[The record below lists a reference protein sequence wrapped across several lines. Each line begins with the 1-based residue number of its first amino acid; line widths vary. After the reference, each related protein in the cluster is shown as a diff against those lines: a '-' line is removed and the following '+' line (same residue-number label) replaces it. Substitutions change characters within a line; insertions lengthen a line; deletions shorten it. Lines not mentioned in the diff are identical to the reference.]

1 MVEIT
6 AEEQNKEKG
15 MKTTEDSLRGLWD
28 SINGINI
35 RIIGLPL
42 LLCTNWAKL
51 PSGAF
56 IDTLYWL
63 IAWTQ
68 S

>member
-1 MVEIT
+1 MVSKLEDRMVEIT
-6 AEEQNKEKG
+6 AEEQNKGKG
-15 MKTTEDSLRGLWD
+15 MKTAEDSLRGLWG
-28 SINGINI
+28 SIKAISI

-42 LLCTNWAKL
+42 LLRANWAKL

-56 IDTLYWL
+56 TGL
-63 IAWTQ
+63 